1 MKVKWLWVP
10 VVVAALQYLL
20 LHATKGLSMY
30 THQAR
35 QLGVQDRDVDVLVV
49 EALFSTVTNVD
60 FDAQRLQ
67 APLVR
72 AVQLRDKAREKAV
85 NKRCGATSTDMSG

>member
-1 MKVKWLWVP
+1 M
-10 VVVAALQYLL
+10 
-20 LHATKGLSMY
+20 
-30 THQAR
+30 
-35 QLGVQDRDVDVLVV
+35 
-49 EALFSTVTNVD
+49 TNVD

-85 NKRCGATSTDMSG
+85 NKRYGATSTDMSE